1 VTEWVIDLSP
11 LHNNSLRTESVC
23 DINWNG
29 LSMHRKTFC
38 VTVWLAILKFTM
50 SRALE
55 LADIVTPLAS
65 IFLTS
70 GLLSTP
76 RGLTVASF
84 SL

>member
-1 VTEWVIDLSP
+1 
-11 LHNNSLRTESVC
+11 LRYRVAR
-23 DINWNG
+23 
-29 LSMHRKTFC
+29 HP
-38 VTVWLAILKFTM
+38 KFTM